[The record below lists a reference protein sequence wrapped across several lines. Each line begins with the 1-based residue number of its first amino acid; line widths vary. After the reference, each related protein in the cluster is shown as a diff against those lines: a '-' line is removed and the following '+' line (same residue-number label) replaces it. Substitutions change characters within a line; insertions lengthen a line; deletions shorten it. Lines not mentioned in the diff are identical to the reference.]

1 MVLELVRW
9 CTGYVH
15 FTIQG
20 TDSAR
25 FFTAAAARGFIL
37 WNMKTIDNEHSAA
50 CISAKEY
57 HRLRS
62 VAKKRKLRLK
72 IEGRV
77 GLPFFWRTFRKKK
90 RYGFLL
96 GGVLSLLLLTFLSTR
111 IWVIQ
116 VTGVETLTKEQILQT
131 ASEHGLFIGAN
142 KVSLNPRS
150 METKLMRSYPEI
162 SWVTVNTWGNT
173 ITIAISESDPKPEV
187 ERSDET
193 KNVVAA
199 RSGQIVSMEVYHGQA
214 MVKVGDGVAP
224 NQLLV
229 SGIWEHENGM
239 VTFTKGAAKIM
250 ARTRR
255 TFTVTIPKEET
266 ISIPTGESV
275 TRRSMQVF
283 GITVPLTIRGVPKGE
298 YEKSMARESVT
309 VNGVELPLTIY
320 TETYTEQTSQIV
332 VTSKEEG
339 ERRGKEELQKQ
350 QKEALGEGEVLSE
363 KIQITEKSD
372 CYELVSNCLCIENIA
387 VEQPYF
393 LDIRE
398 KTSEEKAES

>member
-1 MVLELVRW
+1 
-9 CTGYVH
+9 
-15 FTIQG
+15 
-20 TDSAR
+20 
-25 FFTAAAARGFIL
+25 
-37 WNMKTIDNEHSAA
+37 
-50 CISAKEY
+50 
-57 HRLRS
+57 
-62 VAKKRKLRLK
+62 
-72 IEGRV
+72 
-77 GLPFFWRTFRKKK
+77 
-90 RYGFLL
+90 
-96 GGVLSLLLLTFLSTR
+96 
-111 IWVIQ
+111 
-116 VTGVETLTKEQILQT
+116 
-131 ASEHGLFIGAN
+131 
-142 KVSLNPRS
+142 
-150 METKLMRSYPEI
+150 
-162 SWVTVNTWGNT
+162 
-173 ITIAISESDPKPEV
+173 
-187 ERSDET
+187 
-193 KNVVAA
+193 
-199 RSGQIVSMEVYHGQA
+199 

-372 CYELVSNCLCIENIA
+372 RYELVSDCLCIENIA

-393 LDIRE
+393 LDIRG